1 MKNFCAT
8 HPGTVAAIAIAL
20 LLAGCAGGTKKE
32 SATSGGPL
40 AVVQVTRNMGQ
51 AGSDCPVSVKISNR
65 TNTAWDGV
73 SYHVALH
80 NRSGVSIGKVLG
92 SPHKPVKAG
101 GDLLD
106 SGQVLGVKCGDL
118 TGAAL
123 VYFGY
128 YPAGKGEVHAHV
140 NTVKV
145 ILN

>member
-1 MKNFCAT
+1 M
-8 HPGTVAAIAIAL
+8 
-20 LLAGCAGGTKKE
+20 
-32 SATSGGPL
+32 
-40 AVVQVTRNMGQ
+40 VQVTRNMGQ